1 MNTNVATNAY
11 RSVKRAGIAEG
22 STPHS
27 LIAQLYEGAIDSVS
41 ALVAND
47 ANNANNE
54 QLTTHY
60 VNKGIAI
67 INELQASLHQP
78 DKDEIAGNLFV
89 LYGFIVDQ
97 LQLARK
103 NDRSA
108 NLSACQE
115 ILKSLQD
122 AWSAIAPGGPK
133 S

>member
-47 ANNANNE
+47 ANNE
-54 QLTTHY
+54 LLTTHY

-108 NLSACQE
+108 NLSACRE

>member
-27 LIAQLYEGAIDSVS
+27 LIAQLYGGALDSVS
-41 ALVAND
+41 ALVNND
-47 ANNANNE
+47 PENV

-78 DKDEIAGNLFV
+78 DKDEIAGNLFM

-97 LQLARK
+97 LQLSRR
-103 NDRSA
+103 NDSSA
-108 NLSACQE
+108 NLLACQE
-115 ILKSLQD
+115 ILQDLQD
-122 AWSAIAPGGPK
+122 AWSQITPDGK
-133 S
+133 NS

>member
-1 MNTNVATNAY
+1 MNTNVATKAY

-27 LIAQLYEGAIDSVS
+27 LIAQLFVGAIDSVS

-47 ANNANNE
+47 ANNE